1 MFGQLLERVSGV
13 IGSRGVMLVWC
24 EDEECLAKQVLNSEV
39 EGNRGR
45 PNLNWMDGV
54 RRTLKRKGEM
64 SVKQGKQCFG

>member
-24 EDEECLAKQVLNSEV
+24 EDEECLAKQVFNSEV

-45 PNLNWMDGV
+45 PNLNWMDGWM
-54 RRTLKRKGEM
+54 E
-64 SVKQGKQCFG
+64 